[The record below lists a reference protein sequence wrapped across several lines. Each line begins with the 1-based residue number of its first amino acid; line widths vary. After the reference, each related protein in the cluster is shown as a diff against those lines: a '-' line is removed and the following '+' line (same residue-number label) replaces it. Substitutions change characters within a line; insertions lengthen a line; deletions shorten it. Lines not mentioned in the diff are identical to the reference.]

1 MVWSESSQRAQ
12 EVSASAYRAMFTRS
26 RDMCIALERG
36 SGRIMRCNDAVGVM
50 LGFSHNDI
58 VGRPI
63 TSLARQDTP
72 SQARRV
78 WQSLAAN
85 LKVSASDVQVQRK
98 DGGWIDACLTGA
110 GVRDAAGKVS
120 FGVALLRM
128 RPKALPQADSPTHSV
143 EHLRILLRTLSVAEE
158 RERRRIAAGLH
169 DELGQL
175 LAIAKLRLGRLGA
188 ATGAVERETLT
199 NDLRDL
205 IDQAATAARST
216 TFELNCPVLQQ
227 LGLNAAIRN
236 SGERMQALYGFHFR
250 LNSDDAPV
258 DLPHETLMVLLRVV
272 REALFNVHKH
282 AHASAVHVTSWQT
295 GERLIICVN
304 DNGVGYQPAAGPF
317 ACTPQGGFG
326 LLSAEAQIHA
336 IGGHFSI
343 ESAPG
348 AGTSVTISVPMPKP
362 AVLR

>member
-1 MVWSESSQRAQ
+1 MVWSDLTQRGQ
-12 EVSASAYRAMFTRS
+12 VVSASAYRAMFTRS

-36 SGRIMRCNDAVGVM
+36 SGRIMCCNDAVGVT
-50 LGFSHNDI
+50 LGFSPKDI

-63 TSLARQDTP
+63 TALARQDTP
-72 SQARRV
+72 VQARRV
-78 WQSLAAN
+78 WQSLATD
-85 LKVSASDVQVQRK
+85 LKVAASDVQVQRK
-98 DGGWIDACLTGA
+98 DGGWIDARLTGA
-110 GVRDAAGKVS
+110 GVRDPAGNVS
-120 FGVALLRM
+120 FGVALLRT
-128 RPKALPQADSPTHSV
+128 RPKPSINADPPRHSA
-143 EHLRILLRTLSVAEE
+143 EHLRVLLRTLSVAEE

-188 ATGAVERETLT
+188 ATGAAERETLT
-199 NDLRDL
+199 NDLRSL

-236 SGERMQALYGFHFR
+236 SGERMQAHYGFDFTFR
-250 LNSDDAPV
+250 SDDAPV
-258 DLPHETLMVLLRVV
+258 ELPHETLMVLLRVV

-282 AHASAVHVTSWQT
+282 ARASAVNITSWQT
-295 GERLIICVN
+295 GGRLIICVN
-304 DNGVGYQPAAGPF
+304 DNGVGYHPNGRPL

-336 IGGHFSI
+336 VGGHFTI
-343 ESAPG
+343 ESMPG
-348 AGTSVTISVPMPKP
+348 AGTSVTISVPVPKRVVQ
-362 AVLR
+362 A